1 MVPQTLSKAFLLLSL
16 LLASLLLT
24 GCPGLRDAMPS
35 IVVVTPPDRAIAHKL
50 PLTGRN
56 RGSVTITATLLP
68 VVEPLHHQN
77 HDDDSRY
84 RLESAVLPIAD
95 LTHRHRVTLLP
106 ISQRDLALLRKA
118 PYLVDRDK
126 LTVLRL
132 VGPLDPVPIAQSV
145 DRFTHSNNVG
155 YRQR

>member
-1 MVPQTLSKAFLLLSL
+1 MVPQTLSKTFLLLSL
-16 LLASLLLT
+16 LLASLFLT

-35 IVVVTPPDRAIAHKL
+35 IVAVPPPDSAIAHPL

-56 RGSVTITATLLP
+56 GGLATTTATLLP
-68 VVEPLHHQN
+68 VVEPLHAHN
-77 HDDDSRY
+77 RNDASRY

-95 LTHRHRVTLLP
+95 LTHRHGVTFLP
-106 ISQRDLALLRKA
+106 ISQRDIALLRPA
-118 PYLVDRDK
+118 IYLADRDR

-132 VGPLDPVPIAQSV
+132 AGPLDPVPIAQSV
-145 DRFTHSNNVG
+145 DGFTHAINVG